1 MDENTI
7 DENKVDD
14 NDEYIINEIVNI
26 SEDINILMKDYEN
39 KKKNYK
45 SNHPLTK
52 FERTRVLSERTTML
66 SNNAPALIANPQ
78 KYSST
83 YDIALQEFNEN
94 KLPFIIKRP
103 YGNTFEYWKL
113 IDLMKK

>member
-1 MDENTI
+1 MEEYDELKEI
-7 DENKVDD
+7 DRENDYIDD
-14 NDEYIINEIVNI
+14 DIRVI
-26 SEDINILMKDYEN
+26 SEDINILMEDYEE

-45 SNHPLTK
+45 SNHLLTK
-52 FERTRVLSERTTML
+52 FERTRVLSERATML
-66 SNNAPALIANPQ
+66 SNNAPAFIMNPD
-78 KYSST
+78 KYNST
-83 YDIALQEFNEN
+83 YDIALQELNEN